1 MIPDSFTDVDFTID
15 GWWIHKSAD
24 VHPTALIFP
33 GVYIGPNVIIEAHC
47 VVGPNSCIGQP
58 GFGYTTMDDG
68 TRQYR
73 PHHEG
78 VFIDRDVHIGANT
91 CIDQGRH
98 RQTSIGEGTRVDNL
112 VHIAHNVIIGK
123 RCLIIAHTMLG
134 GSVTIA
140 DDSHIA
146 PGSMIKDWC
155 NVGTNATSGLGA
167 VVIRDI
173 PDDETHAGNPAYN
186 LKASDDRQRDGTR

>member
-1 MIPDSFTDVDFTID
+1 
-15 GWWIHKSAD
+15 
-24 VHPTALIFP
+24 
-33 GVYIGPNVIIEAHC
+33 
-47 VVGPNSCIGQP
+47 
-58 GFGYTTMDDG
+58 
-68 TRQYR
+68 
-73 PHHEG
+73 
-78 VFIDRDVHIGANT
+78 
-91 CIDQGRH
+91 
-98 RQTSIGEGTRVDNL
+98 
-112 VHIAHNVIIGK
+112 
-123 RCLIIAHTMLG
+123 MLG